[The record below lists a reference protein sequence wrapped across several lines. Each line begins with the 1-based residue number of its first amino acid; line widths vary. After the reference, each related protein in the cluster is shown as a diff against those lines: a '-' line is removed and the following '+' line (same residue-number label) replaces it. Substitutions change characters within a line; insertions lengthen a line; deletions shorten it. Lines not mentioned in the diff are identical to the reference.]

1 MKANKSFSLLA
12 AALMGAVPVCTTA
25 APAGI
30 ESDSVPS
37 RAIIL
42 SGSADNA
49 AAREHIAM
57 MYSRENLA
65 FEDPAAPRFLF
76 LDKKGRVALGIG
88 GYVKGVGMYDVNGAI
103 DDNGFTTYEIP
114 VPFDPAQR
122 QRFGDRKSVV

>member
-42 SGSADNA
+42 SEIGRASC
-49 AAREHIAM
+49 RE
-57 MYSRENLA
+57 
-65 FEDPAAPRFLF
+65 
-76 LDKKGRVALGIG
+76 RV
-88 GYVKGVGMYDVNGAI
+88 
-103 DDNGFTTYEIP
+103 
-114 VPFDPAQR
+114 
-122 QRFGDRKSVV
+122 